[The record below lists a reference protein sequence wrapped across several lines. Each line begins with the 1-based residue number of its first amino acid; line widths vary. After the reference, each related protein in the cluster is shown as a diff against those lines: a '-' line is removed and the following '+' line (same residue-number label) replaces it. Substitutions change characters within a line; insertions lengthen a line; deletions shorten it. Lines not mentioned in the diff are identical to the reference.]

1 MQRPIFNRKSIS
13 FVLGICFS
21 IAICIVQFQASMS
34 IADTYYEVGGC
45 DPFGYARQAR
55 LFRQAEHPLDG
66 FNTDLQDDAYQH
78 LKTWAQSTE
87 LNPKDWFQM
96 VAPHCHHYR
105 ATSEKL
111 IIQYPFGTG
120 WLMSLL
126 PEEHERRWLA
136 IGSLS
141 IGAAL
146 GIFKLNREKNPL
158 LQTFRAFNT
167 LVLITAIQTFWSRSD
182 SLAPSILIAYV
193 SAEMA
198 LAYAKTP
205 QKRIQSLTALS
216 IILGL
221 LLGFS
226 ITIRPGNLFF
236 WFAGFL
242 AIGLVALSKPV
253 QNQALTRTIG
263 WGTLSLLPGT
273 LANFYF
279 NAVNTGSAFATTYTP
294 KDTRLTD
301 NTETILSNYSK
312 LSNENGT
319 ILLFI
324 CAGLAVVTL
333 IKLMASRQP
342 SKDNLAFL
350 KLSTI
355 LFTGWGSLILLL
367 LLSTAKIVFL
377 PYYLVCQVVFT
388 STLICCSDF
397 GLRSVAPLN
406 QDWHQKTPI
415 PWSHHIRTVVMTL
428 SSLVIMVQ
436 TLSQSNITKPT
447 DNPLSGIDRDNSIVW
462 AADIGSYFYYYYG
475 LPTAKLLDANSESQ
489 NEAVDFLQ
497 EQGISQYFV
506 DEYKIPELVQLLK
519 PGERPLEKV
528 GEFRGKSIFL
538 LKPSLR
544 QQDAAESST

>member
-1 MQRPIFNRKSIS
+1 MMLEIIHNLAKPKSLSRIFGIAFSV
-13 FVLGICFS
+13 VLLL
-21 IAICIVQFQASMS
+21 VQFNACTS
-34 IADTYYEVGGC
+34 IGSSHYEIGGC

-78 LKTWAQSTE
+78 LKRWAQSTK

-105 ATSEKL
+105 PSSEKL

-126 PEEHERRWLA
+126 PEEYERRWLA

-141 IGAAL
+141 ISAAV

-167 LVLITAIQTFWSRSD
+167 LVLITAIQIFWSRSD

-205 QKRIQSLTALS
+205 AKRIQSLTALS

-242 AIGLVALSKPV
+242 AIGLVAFSKPV
-253 QNQALTRTIG
+253 QHQELTRTIG
-263 WGTLSLLPGT
+263 WCSLSLLPGVLT
-273 LANFYF
+273 NFYF
-279 NAVNTGSAFATTYTP
+279 NAVNTGSAFVTTYTP
-294 KDTRLTD
+294 KDTRITD
-301 NTETILSNYSK
+301 NTSIILSNYSK
-312 LSNENGT
+312 LSNGDGS
-319 ILLFI
+319 ILLLI
-324 CAGLAVVTL
+324 CSGLVAITL
-333 IKLMASRQP
+333 IKLMTSGRP
-342 SKDNLAFL
+342 SKYNLACL
-350 KLSTI
+350 KLSAI
-355 LFTGWGSLILLL
+355 MFTGWGSLIFLL

-377 PYYLVCQVVFT
+377 PHYLSCQVIFT
-388 STLICCSDF
+388 STLVCCSDVVQ
-397 GLRSVAPLN
+397 GSSTALSQDLR
-406 QDWHQKTPI
+406 QKARVQ
-415 PWSHHIRTVVMTL
+415 WSDHIRTMVMTL
-428 SSLVIMVQ
+428 SSIIIMLQ
-436 TLSQSNITKPT
+436 TFSQSNITEPT
-447 DNPLSGIDRDNSIVW
+447 DNPLSGIDRETSLIW

-489 NEAVDFLQ
+489 NQAIDYLQ
-497 EQGISQYFV
+497 EKGINQYFI
-506 DEYKIPELVQLLK
+506 DEHKIPELVQLLK
-519 PGERPLEKV
+519 PAERHLEKV
-528 GEFRGKSIFL
+528 GEFRQKSIYL
-538 LKPSLR
+538 LRP
-544 QQDAAESST
+544 